1 MKNEAAV
8 ILMMELRVSYI
19 AINIR
24 MVISVRGF
32 IEILFAIFI
41 LFVGIGLD
49 FLANNEKKGV
59 KQERMR
65 LK

>member
-1 MKNEAAV
+1 M
-8 ILMMELRVSYI
+8 IELRVSYI

-24 MVISVRGF
+24 MAVSVRGF

-49 FLANNEKKGV
+49 FLANNEKK
-59 KQERMR
+59 K
-65 LK
+65 KA